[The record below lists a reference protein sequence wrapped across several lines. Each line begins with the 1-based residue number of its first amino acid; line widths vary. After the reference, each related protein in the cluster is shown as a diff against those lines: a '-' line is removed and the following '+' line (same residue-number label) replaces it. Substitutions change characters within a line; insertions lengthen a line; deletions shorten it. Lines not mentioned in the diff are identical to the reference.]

1 MDRAPR
7 PLIDN
12 GGSSTLL
19 RAISRPE
26 APCVP
31 CGPCQVRPLAI
42 CSALTSE
49 ELSSLANIVSP
60 TGLAPRQPLFDERG
74 AATLFFFVTAGA
86 MKIYKLLP
94 DGRRQITGFLFAS
107 DFLGLAQTSTYAYS
121 AEAITRTDVCRFRRK
136 EFEDLLDRFPRL
148 EKKLLGVAND
158 ELAAAQEQMLLLGR
172 KSARER
178 IASFLLALNEKA
190 ARCGRSSN
198 PVWIP
203 MNRSDIGD
211 YLGLSTET
219 VSRTFTELKLA
230 RILALESNSKI
241 RLLDLDV
248 IESIADGNGA

>member
-1 MDRAPR
+1 MERAPR
-7 PLIDN
+7 PLIET
-12 GGSSTLL
+12 GGTSSLL
-19 RAISRPE
+19 RAIAGAE

-31 CGPCQVRPLAI
+31 CGPCKVRPLAI
-42 CSALTSE
+42 CSVLTTE
-49 ELSSLANIVSP
+49 ELSSLADIVSP
-60 TGLAPRQPLFDERG
+60 IGLAPRQPLFDEG
-74 AATLFFFVTAGA
+74 EQATHFFIVTAGA
-86 MKIYKLLP
+86 IKIYKLLP

-107 DFLGLAQTSTYAYS
+107 DFLGLAQASNYAYS

-136 EFEDLLDRFPRL
+136 EFEELLDRFPKL

-172 KSARER
+172 KSAKER
-178 IASFLLALNEKA
+178 IASFLLALHKKSV
-190 ARCGRSSN
+190 RCGRVGN

-248 IESIADGNGA
+248 IESIADGNGV